1 MNHHEA
7 SLRATFKTTADFGAK
22 YAADFPPTGIAGQ
35 QFALI
40 ANAVTQSDALGATQ
54 VSGSG
59 QKHSGVISKAAARAQ
74 LHDDLVAINRA
85 AHSLTLLG
93 TAGLQGKF
101 ALSHNNSDQALLNTA
116 NAFATDAAPLTAQ
129 MTSVGLTSDFLARLS
144 TDIATFQAAASTK
157 TAGAGVQ
164 AGATGALA
172 DAMHKAAIALHVLQS
187 IVPNVYKNDAAKLA
201 EWATASHVQK
211 HTPVPHPQP
220 ASATAATATPAK
232 T

>member
-1 MNHHEA
+1 MNHHDA
-7 SLRATFKTTADFGAK
+7 SLLATFKTTTDFGVK
-22 YAADFPPTGIAGQ
+22 YAADFPTTGIAGQ
-35 QFALI
+35 QFALVTS
-40 ANAVTQSDALGATQ
+40 AVTQSETLGATQ
-54 VSGSG
+54 VAGVG
-59 QKHSGVISKAAARAQ
+59 QKHSGAISLAAARVQ
-74 LHDDLVAINRA
+74 LHDDLVAIARA

-93 TAGLQGKF
+93 TDGLKGKF
-101 ALSHNNSDQALLNTA
+101 ALSHNNSNQALINAA
-116 NAFATDAAPLTAQ
+116 NAFVTDATPLAAQMIGVGLPGDFIAHLTA
-129 MTSVGLTSDFLARLS
+129 
-144 TDIATFQAAASTK
+144 DIATFQAAISTK